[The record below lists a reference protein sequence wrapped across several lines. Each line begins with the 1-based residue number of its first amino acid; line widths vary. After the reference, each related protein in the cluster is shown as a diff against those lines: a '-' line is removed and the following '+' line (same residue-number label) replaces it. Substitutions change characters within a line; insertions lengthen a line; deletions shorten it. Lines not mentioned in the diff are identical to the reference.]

1 MSRTA
6 YILKADQGLP
16 YSPNGAVAARGFEH
30 LGYEVRY
37 FTRGELP
44 TLPLNS
50 QTPVVAG
57 VGTVMAALE
66 QMGVR
71 VPSHMTA
78 PSCLEPFLGRKCW
91 RSTLGEIRRGNA
103 FPVFIKPYED
113 TKRFTGFV
121 ARGAADIEAI
131 PRLEGESALD
141 DDYEVLAQEAVCFLS
156 EWRVFV
162 IHGKAAGTTLH
173 SGDPL
178 LFPKGQIIRQ
188 TLGAYSMP
196 PDGYSA
202 DFGVTDDGRTLL
214 IEINEGYSLGSGH
227 LKANQYASLLKARWE
242 QMTAQ
247 AGE

>member
-6 YILKADQGLP
+6 YVLKDSRGLP

-37 FTRGELP
+37 FSRDELP
-44 TLPLNS
+44 ALPLSNA
-50 QTPVVAG
+50 TPVVAG

-71 VPSHMTA
+71 VPFHMTA
-78 PSCLEPFLGRKCW
+78 PGCLEPFLGRKCW
-91 RSTLGEIRRGNA
+91 RSTLGEIRRENA

-121 ARGAADIEAI
+121 ARGAGDIEAI

-141 DDYEVLAQEAVCFLS
+141 DDYEVLAQEPVCFLS

-162 IHGKAAGTTLH
+162 VHGKAAGTTLH

-178 LFPKGQIIRQ
+178 LFPNGQIIRQ

-196 PDGYSA
+196 PAGYSA
-202 DFGVTDDGRTLL
+202 DFGVTQDGRTLL

-247 AGE
+247 TA

>member
-6 YILKADQGLP
+6 YVLKDSRGLP

-30 LGYEVRY
+30 LGYEVCY
-37 FTRGELP
+37 FTRDELP
-44 TLPLNS
+44 ALSLSNA
-50 QTPVVAG
+50 TPVVAG

-91 RSTLGEIRRGNA
+91 RSTLGEIRRENA

-121 ARGAADIEAI
+121 ARGVADIEGI
-131 PRLEGESALD
+131 PRLQGEEALG
-141 DDYEVLAQEAVCFLS
+141 DDYEVLAQEPVNFLS

-162 IHGKAAGTTLH
+162 IRGKAAGTTLH

-178 LFPKGQIIRQ
+178 LFPNGQVIRQ
-188 TLGAYSMP
+188 ALGAYSMP

-227 LKANQYASLLKARWE
+227 LKANQYAALLKARWE
-242 QMTAQ
+242 QMTT
-247 AGE
+247 